1 VVEVLTSL
9 LRTYEAPA
17 EGAPATSPSRRASCD
32 LPVHPRTLQQV
43 PILSLVLSPRPCC
56 CAVQAQGV
64 EPGRALWSG
73 PDRPSL

>member
-1 VVEVLTSL
+1 MIEVLTSL

-43 PILSLVLSPRPCC
+43 PAHPLVPSPRPCRLVAALSPRGARPMC
-56 CAVQAQGV
+56 ETGQG
-64 EPGRALWSG
+64 AL
-73 PDRPSL
+73 